1 MKKTIKLQDLQIT
14 SFLTS
19 ENEQKKVK
27 GGIKTVNVTDCTNCN
42 AYGCWQW

>member
-1 MKKTIKLQDLQIT
+1 MKKTIKLDDLKVR

-19 ENEQKKVK
+19 EYDHIKVK